1 MTTYKTTQ
9 CMVPDNV
16 KDKTQE
22 EKKKRNENHFLL
34 ADFHLNFERSKKDF
48 FSFCVSFFLVK
59 MGFIKTP
66 ERGNE

>member
-1 MTTYKTTQ
+1 MYGPRQ
-9 CMVPDNV
+9 CERQDTRR
-16 KDKTQE
+16 KRKE
-22 EKKKRNENHFLL
+22 RNENHFLL

-66 ERGNE
+66 EGGNE